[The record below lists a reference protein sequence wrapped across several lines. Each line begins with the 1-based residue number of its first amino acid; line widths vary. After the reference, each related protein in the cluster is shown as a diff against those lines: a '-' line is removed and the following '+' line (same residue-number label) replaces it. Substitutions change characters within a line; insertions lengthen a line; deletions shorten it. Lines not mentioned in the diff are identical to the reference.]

1 MNPGAP
7 RLIVV
12 VVAVLAGILILSKGF
27 EGSAE
32 IVEPKGSNPP
42 SSPNA
47 SPSTS
52 GPTTGTITGPNTT
65 GGGGNG
71 GPTGKQDGVVV
82 AIYNATSTNGL
93 ACSAE
98 QDIKKKGYVIAAT
111 GNFPTAT
118 VTTIYYKGEKGGQG
132 EADAQLLKQEAT
144 PETKI
149 KKLPNNLSPDSNI
162 PKEAELVMVLG
173 TDYAASHN
181 VPADC

>member
-12 VVAVLAGILILSKGF
+12 VVAVLAGILILTQGF

-42 SSPNA
+42 SSPSATPTTTGVTGN
-47 SPSTS
+47 TT
-52 GPTTGTITGPNTT
+52 GPTTT
-65 GGGGNG
+65 GGNG
-71 GPTGKQDGVVV
+71 NANGPTGKQDGVVV

-98 QDIKKKGYVIAAT
+98 TDLKKKGYVIAAT

-144 PETKI
+144 PETKV
-149 KKLPNNLSPDSNI
+149 KKLPNNLPADSDI
-162 PKEAELVMVLG
+162 PTEAELVMVLG
-173 TDYAASHN
+173 TDYAASHS
-181 VPADC
+181 VPPTC

>member
-12 VVAVLAGILILSKGF
+12 VVAVLAGILILTQGF

-42 SSPNA
+42 A
-47 SPSTS
+47 SPT
-52 GPTTGTITGPNTT
+52 GTPTTTGVTGGTTAPTTT
-65 GGGGNG
+65 GGNG
-71 GPTGKQDGVVV
+71 DGPTGQQDGVVV

-98 QDIKKKGYVIAAT
+98 TDLKKKGYVIAAT

-132 EADAQLLKQEAT
+132 EADAQTLKGEAT
-144 PETKI
+144 PETKV
-149 KKLPNNLSPDSNI
+149 KKLPNNLPADSDI

-181 VPADC
+181 VPPDC